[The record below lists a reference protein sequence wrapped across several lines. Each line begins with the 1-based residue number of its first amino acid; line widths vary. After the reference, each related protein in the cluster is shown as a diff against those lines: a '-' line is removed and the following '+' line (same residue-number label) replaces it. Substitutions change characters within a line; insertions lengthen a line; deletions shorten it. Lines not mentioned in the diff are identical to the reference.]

1 MGLAFLITTEN
12 LQLLSERKV
21 LKEAEYAALLDA
33 GAVVEAARGEAARIV
48 AQAELDARRAR
59 DAGHAE
65 GLQRAQA
72 EYAQRL
78 ASDALATQAQLH
90 GLRSAMAAIVVKAV
104 GQFMAEAD
112 PAALLAAALA
122 RVEALI
128 RSEPFITMRV
138 APAQEAALRAV
149 LARLGAGADW
159 PLNVAV
165 TTDPALPD
173 GGCVVST
180 ASGTLEI
187 GLDAQLAA
195 FRNAVERGGLSAMNG
210 ARQ

>member
-1 MGLAFLITTEN
+1 LRL
-12 LQLLSERKV
+12 
-21 LKEAEYAALLDA
+21 
-33 GAVVEAARGEAARIV
+33 
-48 AQAELDARRAR
+48 
-59 DAGHAE
+59 
-65 GLQRAQA
+65 AQA

-78 ASDALATQAQLH
+78 TRDALATQAQLQ

-122 RVEALI
+122 RVETLV
-128 RSEPFITMRV
+128 RSEPFIAMRV
-138 APAQEAALRAV
+138 APAYEAALRAA
-149 LARLGAGADW
+149 LARLGEAADW

-165 TTDPALPD
+165 TPDAALAD
-173 GGCVVST
+173 GACVVST

-195 FRNAVERGGLSAMNG
+195 FRKAVERGGLPATMTG
-210 ARQ
+210 TAEAR

>member
-1 MGLAFLITTEN
+1 MNPRPAPIETDALA
-12 LQLLSERKV
+12 R
-21 LKEAEYAALLDA
+21 
-33 GAVVEAARGEAARIV
+33 AARGIAADLE
-48 AQAELDARRAR
+48 QTFARVVP
-59 DAGHAE
+59 
-65 GLQRAQA
+65 
-72 EYAQRL
+72 L
-78 ASDALATQAQLH
+78 AMRGRVS
-90 GLRSAMAAIVVKAV
+90 KAV
-104 GQFMAEAD
+104 GQFMADAD

-149 LARLGAGADW
+149 LARLGTTADW

-195 FRNAVERGGLSAMNG
+195 FRNAVERGGLAAASG
-210 ARQ
+210 ARG